1 MNNNQSIKQEKAIL
15 KVSVFANFFLA
26 VIALYYGFKTGS
38 EAIKLDGYYS
48 FSGFLLAV
56 ISLWVVNKVTKPETI
71 FFNFGYSLI
80 EPLFNLVK
88 GLMILAVVASSF
100 VNAINSLIHGG
111 NTPAFKESIVYF
123 FISTI
128 SCLILAI
135 LFYRKSKTVSSPIIN
150 VEYKNWF
157 IDTLISVSIGVT
169 FIIAF
174 FQQSTSYHSFVKYT
188 DPVVTILIIVM
199 VIKLPISTIYTSL
212 REILL
217 VAPNKEITDKMG
229 LLIKEVL
236 SKYDYKNY
244 NFKATKTGREIY
256 ILIHVQVINADDSMY
271 QLKVQDKIR
280 DKIKE
285 KLTGFSP
292 IVNIDIVFSERDISY
307 NF

>member
-1 MNNNQSIKQEKAIL
+1 MNDNQSIKREKAIL
-15 KVSVFANFFLA
+15 RVSVFANFFLA

-48 FSGFLLAV
+48 FAGFLLAV
-56 ISLWVVNKVTKPETI
+56 ISLWVVNKVTKPETV

-128 SCLILAI
+128 SCLILTI
-135 LFYRKSKTVSSPIIN
+135 LFYRKSKIVPSPIIH

-169 FIIAF
+169 FILAF
-174 FQQSTSYHSFVKYT
+174 FLQNTSYHSFVKYT
-188 DPVVTILIIVM
+188 DPVVTILIIGM
-199 VIKLPISTIYTSL
+199 VIRLPISTIYTSL

-217 VAPNKEITDKMG
+217 VAPSKEIVDKMA
-229 LLIKEVL
+229 LLIKDVL

-256 ILIHVQVINADDSMY
+256 LLIHVQVINVDDNMY
-271 QLKVQDKIR
+271 KLKVQDQIR

-285 KLTGFSP
+285 KLTELFP
-292 IVNIDIVFSERDISY
+292 NIKIDMVFSERDISY
-307 NF
+307 DF